1 MGGLCKEV
9 LRGEA
14 DAPEAECEQRSP
26 VRRKRPSAAVRYSVL
41 GLETRCSPLSGVKKI
56 INSHATTITG
66 AYCVPGS
73 CEMLDAHSF
82 SSQPQS

>member
-26 VRRKRPSAAVRYSVL
+26 VRRKRPSAAVR
-41 GLETRCSPLSGVKKI
+41 
-56 INSHATTITG
+56 
-66 AYCVPGS
+66 
-73 CEMLDAHSF
+73 
-82 SSQPQS
+82 